1 MTRWNGT
8 TKLVVAAIVA
18 TLSVGAAVA
27 VVTQDRS
34 TTIKKITDSSENAP
48 GLAWSVDATDMGLEG
63 ATFASPRT
71 GSMYAWGLGSIV
83 IGRTALTLAVVSSE
97 SGNDEALMVGIDT
110 TDGTV
115 LWKTP
120 APDLAAC
127 ADEPLDGL
135 LVCHQ
140 PIWGETPGYV
150 TFDPTTGESRN
161 YPTDLDLFAVTVA
174 NNRIYTTSGN
184 LEDDD
189 VLLHRGTL
197 ENPSADWTA
206 PLHAWAGWEDDY
218 ATALEVNGEIGTF
231 DVGGDFSTFDASTG
245 RQLWKTD
252 SLEDCLGAVGR
263 TAGDIA
269 IASVQDCEGTGSQSK
284 GSVAF
289 RLDGT
294 VLARTDS
301 PVVQQPSIDEPT
313 DTSIPI
319 VLGQTAFDRT
329 TGEELWHDAALSYD
343 SPGDELNEPR
353 TYATLTYVFGHV
365 GLLQASNGTTALDL
379 RNGKHLWQS
388 DLNGSVLGR
397 NGDLMLTTAGTDLAA
412 VDITTG
418 ETEWTAS
425 TLMMFPD
432 DESMSFEI
440 LVGGT
445 NGTYL
450 VQSGSKLA
458 MLQPL
463 P

>member
-48 GLAWSVDATDMGLEG
+48 GLAWSVDATDTGLEG

-127 ADEPLDGL
+127 ANEPLDGL

-150 TFDPTTGESRN
+150 TFDPTTGESQS

-174 NNRIYTTSGN
+174 NDRVYTTSGN

-197 ENPSADWTA
+197 ENPSADWTV

-218 ATALEVNGEIGTF
+218 ATALEVNAEIGTF
-231 DVGGDFSTFDASTG
+231 DVGGDFSTFDAWTG

-263 TAGDIA
+263 AAGDLA

-319 VLGQTAFDRT
+319 VLGETAFDRT

-343 SPGDELNEPR
+343 SPGDGLDEPR

-397 NGDLMLTTAGTDLAA
+397 DGDLMLTTAGTDLAA

-445 NGTYL
+445 NGSYL

>member
-1 MTRWNGT
+1 MTRWNET
-8 TKLVVAAIVA
+8 TRLVVAAVVT

-27 VVTQDRS
+27 VVAQDRS
-34 TTIKKITDSSENAP
+34 TTIKKITDSSDDAP
-48 GLAWSVDATDMGLEG
+48 GLAWAVNAADMGLEG

-83 IGRTALTLAVVSSE
+83 IGGTALTLAVVSSE
-97 SGNDEALMVGIDT
+97 SGNDEAVMVGIDT

-127 ADEPLDGL
+127 ADEPLDGQ

-140 PIWGETPGYV
+140 PTWGETPGYV
-150 TFDPTTGESRN
+150 TFDPATGESRN

-174 NNRIYTTSGN
+174 NDRVYTTSGD
-184 LEDDD
+184 LEGND

-197 ENPSADWTA
+197 ENPSAEWA
-206 PLHAWAGWEDDY
+206 VPLHAWAGWEDDY
-218 ATALEVNGEIGTF
+218 ATALKVGDDIGTF
-231 DVGGDFSTFDASTG
+231 DVGGGFSTFDAATG

-263 TAGDIA
+263 TAGDLA
-269 IASVQDCEGTGSQSK
+269 IAAVQDCEGTSSESK

-294 VLARTDS
+294 VLARSDS
-301 PVVQQPSIDEPT
+301 PVVQQPSLDEPT

-319 VLGQTAFDRT
+319 VLGDTAFDRT
-329 TGEELWHDAALSYD
+329 TGEQLWRDDALSYD
-343 SPGDELNEPR
+343 FPGDELNEPR
-353 TYATLTYVFGHV
+353 TYATLKYVIGHV

-379 RNGKHLWQS
+379 RNGEHLWQAG
-388 DLNGSVLGR
+388 LNGSIIGR
-397 NGDLMLTTAGTDLAA
+397 DGDLVLTSAGTDLSA
-412 VDITTG
+412 VDVTTG
-418 ETEWTAS
+418 ETGWTAS
-425 TLMMFPD
+425 TSMMFPD
-432 DESMSFEI
+432 DESMSFEM
-440 LVGGT
+440 LVDAADGS
-445 NGTYL
+445 YL
-450 VQSGSKLA
+450 VQSGTKLA

>member
-1 MTRWNGT
+1 MTRWNRT
-8 TKLVVAAIVA
+8 TKLIVAAIVA

-27 VVTQDRS
+27 VVAQDRS
-34 TTIKKITDSSENAP
+34 TTIKKITDSSDDAP
-48 GLAWSVDATDMGLEG
+48 GLAWSVDAAEVGLEG
-63 ATFASPRT
+63 AVFASPRT
-71 GSMYAWGLGSIV
+71 GSLYAWGAGSIL
-83 IGRTALTLAVVSSE
+83 IGHTALTLAAVSTE
-97 SGNDEALMVGIDT
+97 SGNDEAVMVGIDT

-127 ADEPLDGL
+127 ADEPLNGL

-150 TFDPTTGESRN
+150 TFDPATGESRN

-174 NNRIYTTSGN
+174 NDRVYTTSGN

-197 ENPSADWTA
+197 ENPSADWTM
-206 PLHAWAGWEDDY
+206 PLHAYAGWEDNY
-218 ATALEVNGEIGTF
+218 VTALHVGTDIGTF
-231 DVGGDFSTFDASTG
+231 DVGGDFSTFDATTG

-252 SLEDCLGAVGR
+252 SLRDCLGAVGR
-263 TAGDIA
+263 TLGDLA
-269 IASVQDCEGTGSQSK
+269 VASIQDCEGTGSESK

-294 VLARTDS
+294 VLARSDS
-301 PVVQQPSIDEPT
+301 PVIQQPSVDEPT

-319 VLGQTAFDRT
+319 ILGDTAFDRN
-329 TGEELWHDAALSYD
+329 TGEQLWRDDALSYD
-343 SPGDELNEPR
+343 YPGDELNEPR
-353 TYATLTYVFGHV
+353 TYATLTHVLGHI
-365 GLLQASNGTTALDL
+365 GLLQASNGTIAIDL
-379 RNGKHLWQS
+379 RSGEHLWQAE
-388 DLNGSVLGR
+388 LGGSMIGHD
-397 NGDLMLTTAGTDLAA
+397 GDQLLTSAGTDLSA
-412 VDITTG
+412 VDVTTG
-418 ETEWTAS
+418 ETGWTAS

-432 DESMSFEI
+432 EESTSFEV
-440 LVGGT
+440 LVDAD
-445 NGTYL
+445 NGSYL
-450 VQSGSKLA
+450 LQSGSKLA